1 MAAGVYWIGQDNN
14 VWTKG
19 ADGVQNRGAL
29 IKDYG
34 NGFDAGTISSAEYT
48 RINDPAV
55 QQAPATD
62 PQAAAKAAAQS
73 AARESFG
80 IGKSNIYSSA
90 TTGADAWKSGQRNN
104 ILDFIDSLRSGQSGI
119 DNQRINNEVN
129 RQRGTSD
136 VLGMVSRG
144 LQSGGV
150 MLANRNASN
159 SSAAEAIAR
168 AYGELGQRQQS
179 GVNNQFSMGER
190 GIDQAQQAFDTQ
202 RQSGLRRFATDKVSK
217 IDEIV
222 GNAQNAFV
230 ELNQQAAN
238 ADITD
243 RVAIEQEKENIR
255 NQVLSQLAELDQVLG
270 GQESIQ
276 AAGRDQI
283 RSQATGLN
291 QSGAATPD
299 QFTYDSQAP
308 LMQQSGPSLGML
320 PLYSNRRRGY

>member
-1 MAAGVYWIGQDNN
+1 MAWSNN
-14 VWTKG
+14 SAQNFVNQMLPYSGGNTSPSAKLV
-19 ADGVQNRGAL
+19 ADM
-29 IKDYG
+29 
-34 NGFDAGTISSAEYT
+34 
-48 RINDPAV
+48 
-55 QQAPATD
+55 APYSDGGPMQPGSTLNPSPTTD

-222 GNAQNAFV
+222 GNAQNAFA